1 LNVRISVRS
10 LADHNVE
17 ITSVDSMVDLIP
29 AMLAGIYNPSQ
40 LQIVRELKY
49 SATPDFDTAQFQ
61 SLLANYSF
69 LVNGVAVEGTQA
81 ALSAATAAAGP
92 DAIITVTDNSATGGV
107 KVEGTDHL
115 RHIERLQ
122 FSDQAIVLNNLNQQP
137 HGTLTISDATPTED
151 QLLTVSIAG
160 VTDPDNISPTNPTGA
175 ITAPVSYFWQGELS
189 PGVFQDI
196 MFFGAGETQ
205 RAVGTSFTP
214 TEPFVGGVNFASL
227 TGVALRVRAVY
238 MDAHG
243 VLEQVFSDP
252 TQPVA
257 NVNDLPVGTVA
268 LSDITPTATQLITA
282 TPVITDADGLTTA
295 VFDFQWQQSATGA
308 DGSWTD
314 IAGAIGPVFAPSN
327 DQAGLHLRAEVTY
340 VDDHGT
346 TEQVFSEATQS
357 VGGALTGT
365 GGSDTITGTA
375 GFDVISGLGGSDTLS
390 GLAGNDTIDGGAGN
404 DTINGGAGDDVLIGG
419 AGNDNITGD
428 VGNDTITGG
437 TGNDIINAGAGDDLI
452 NYSMGDGVDTII
464 GDTGTDTLKIVGT
477 AGADILDVI
486 YNGSVLTGIEG
497 GTLSGVE
504 TVTADLLGGSDTLS
518 YGTGTTAGVS
528 VDLAAHT
535 ASGFASIAGIENVT
549 GGSGADALTG
559 DASANALT
567 GGAGNDTLVGG
578 LGNDTLV
585 GGTGI
590 DTVSYAGETDAMFVN
605 LATGSAERGAAAN
618 PVEDVLVTIENVV
631 GGTGSDNLTGN
642 TAANLLDG
650 GLGSG
655 SDTLFGGSG
664 NDTLLGGDGNDQLV
678 GGVGNDS
685 ISGGA
690 GDDAIVYNFGDGTD
704 ALVDGGSGNDTLSIL
719 GTTANNALSVTWN
732 GTAITALTGIS
743 AVAGIESVVADLQGG
758 TDTLSYA
765 GATTGV
771 TVDLLGHHATGFASI
786 GGIENVTGGSGADT
800 LIGDSA
806 ANVLAGGAGDDT
818 YVVGAGD
825 TVTEA
830 AAGGTDTV
838 NSSVSFTLGSN
849 VENLN
854 LTAFAN
860 INGTGNSAA
869 NVIVDLGGGNNVLS
883 GQNGTDTLDGGAGND
898 TLDGGGGNDVLIG
911 GTGNDRMTGGGNSDT
926 FTFAAG
932 FGNDVITDFD
942 ANGNGTLANQDLL
955 DLSSYDPLGSDTIL
969 TAANF
974 AAHVSI
980 AAAGGNT
987 TVTIDG
993 NTILLQGVSGGG
1005 NNAITVTD
1013 FLLHL

>member
-1 LNVRISVRS
+1 
-10 LADHNVE
+10 
-17 ITSVDSMVDLIP
+17 
-29 AMLAGIYNPSQ
+29 
-40 LQIVRELKY
+40 
-49 SATPDFDTAQFQ
+49 
-61 SLLANYSF
+61 
-69 LVNGVAVEGTQA
+69 
-81 ALSAATAAAGP
+81 
-92 DAIITVTDNSATGGV
+92 
-107 KVEGTDHL
+107 
-115 RHIERLQ
+115 
-122 FSDQAIVLNNLNQQP
+122 
-137 HGTLTISDATPTED
+137 
-151 QLLTVSIAG
+151 
-160 VTDPDNISPTNPTGA
+160 
-175 ITAPVSYFWQGELS
+175 
-189 PGVFQDI
+189 
-196 MFFGAGETQ
+196 
-205 RAVGTSFTP
+205 
-214 TEPFVGGVNFASL
+214 
-227 TGVALRVRAVY
+227 
-238 MDAHG
+238 
-243 VLEQVFSDP
+243 
-252 TQPVA
+252 
-257 NVNDLPVGTVA
+257 VA